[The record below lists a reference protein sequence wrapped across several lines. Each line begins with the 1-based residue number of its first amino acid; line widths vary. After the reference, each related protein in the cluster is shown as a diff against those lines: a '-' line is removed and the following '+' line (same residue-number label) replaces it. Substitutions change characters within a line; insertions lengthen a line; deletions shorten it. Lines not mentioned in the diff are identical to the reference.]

1 MSCADTFPFMH
12 RTLALVVALL
22 AAGADITLGQST
34 EQRLWRLMG
43 GLSTGR
49 GNELL
54 AAAYQP
60 GPEVHAAV
68 DFVTRTGGSMRS
80 IGYYVE
86 YARFAYDDG
95 AFWTTVRTASGGT
108 GGSVISGAAASFAAI
123 GAVGKIG
130 PVYGRVRPYGSLNVG
145 LFRNNRGDLTMP
157 GLTPTDPT
165 RMKLG
170 SKSGLQAGGGLGMDV
185 MGRRLGV
192 TAEAGYRLNWSSSKL
207 DKRFQICEGSSC
219 APAAATI
226 QTVVVRLGVALV
238 RGSSG

>member
-1 MSCADTFPFMH
+1 MSNARTFRFMH
-12 RTLALVVALL
+12 RTLALAVALL
-22 AAGADITLGQST
+22 AAGAEVTRAQST
-34 EQRLWRLMG
+34 EQRLWRLMS

-49 GNELL
+49 GTELL

-60 GPEVHAAV
+60 GPELHAAV
-68 DFVTRTGGSMRS
+68 DFVTRTGRSMRS

-108 GGSVISGAAASFAAI
+108 GGSVISGAAASLATI
-123 GAVGKIG
+123 GAVGKMG

-145 LFRNNRGDLTMP
+145 LFRNDRGDLTMP
-157 GLTPTDPT
+157 GLTPSDPT
-165 RMKLG
+165 KMKLG
-170 SKSGLQAGGGLGMDV
+170 AKSGLQAGGGLGVDF

-207 DKRFQICEGSSC
+207 DKRFQICEGSC
-219 APAAATI
+219 APAAATS
-226 QTVVVRLGVALV
+226 QTLVVRLGVALV